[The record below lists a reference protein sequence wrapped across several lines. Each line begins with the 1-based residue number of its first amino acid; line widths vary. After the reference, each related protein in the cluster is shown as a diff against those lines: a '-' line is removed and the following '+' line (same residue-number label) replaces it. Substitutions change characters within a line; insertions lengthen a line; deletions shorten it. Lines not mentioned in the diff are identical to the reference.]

1 MLYEYQCKKCDT
13 VVEEQRSIEE
23 RNKEGICM
31 ECQGKTERIASKFG
45 FKIIGFSSL
54 NGYSHANK

>member
-1 MLYEYQCKKCDT
+1 MLYEYQCKKCEA
-13 VVEEQRSIEE
+13 VVEEYRSIDD
-23 RNKEGICM
+23 RNEDGKCPKCKGI
-31 ECQGKTERIASKFG
+31 TERIASKFG